1 MDSILLSLETHQ
13 MGSTIMFD
21 KDAAEAA
28 LAGTGSKHAVSA
40 RRGGNLQISF
50 SDLAS
55 FKHVLDENGGEL
67 MSRCQHLMVAQLEAL
82 KALQDAGAP
91 ARISNIRRRTV
102 KELIA
107 EGVEEVYTYSPS
119 IWVNNVSNVG
129 ASSTAVRQAE
139 AKVEEMQA
147 QFQALLSVLT
157 PSQVKKLKAAQAAAE
172 VEVDGDIPL

>member
-1 MDSILLSLETHQ
+1 
-13 MGSTIMFD
+13 MFD
-21 KDAAEAA
+21 KEAA
-28 LAGTGSKHAVSA
+28 DAVLAGTGCEHTVAA
-40 RRGGNLQISF
+40 RRGGNLQVSF
-50 SDLAS
+50 ADLSS
-55 FKHVLDENGGEL
+55 FKHVIGDDGVET
-67 MSRCQHLMVAQLEAL
+67 MSRDEAIIRAQLEAVD
-82 KALQDAGAP
+82 ALREAGAP

-107 EGVEEVYTYSPS
+107 EGAEEVYTFSPS

-129 ASSTAVRQAE
+129 ASSTAVKQAQ

-147 QFQALLSVLT
+147 QMQALLSVLT